1 MRPIKSKP
9 PSCSHSTEG
18 ILTVHHRRVSNQSE
32 ENLERGHV
40 SWLKATTIPIT
51 ISAGAHVHHEG
62 TASDTIVS

>member
-1 MRPIKSKP
+1 M
-9 PSCSHSTEG
+9 
-18 ILTVHHRRVSNQSE
+18 HHRRVSNQSE